1 MKKCLVGLLCLGMA
15 VTAALGDLSSPAPL
29 PVNWAGE
36 SGYTT
41 ANIKAMQGWTAV
53 GLTTPY
59 GNSTKFDTAG
69 DSITIYIDGAPGTL
83 TSGARR
89 SDGAALTAPFLATIK
104 ESPDN
109 ATWSLV
115 RAFDGSELNGT
126 IQTFQDTLQS
136 STRYVKYEY
145 ETKPTGQNFG
155 LASVHITSGGPA
167 VFTVVLDKAN
177 GFTVEQGTNAVIEA
191 EALNGVAPIDYVW
204 TTDMAAGD
212 YTTYADGFN
221 IKATAALGTYYATV
235 TATDSSSPAQ
245 TASNTVTF
253 SVIPQAV
260 KYQITINP
268 SINGTVT
275 TTPAD
280 EAAANTTVT
289 VNTTP
294 SGGYAVGTITVNG
307 GAVTVSGNTF
317 VMPAEAVTIT
327 VTFVES
333 STSGALI
340 ISQYYE
346 GTGYNKW
353 IEIYNP
359 GATAVDLAAAGYRLG
374 QFSNSNRETWKTDG
388 VPSLT
393 VPLSGS
399 IPAAGTYLVGHS
411 SASNPVYAVANQAAG
426 WGFTGDDSVVLY
438 TGGTYAFANVVDA
451 FGLTGNTA
459 ADKSFVRKTSVTS
472 GVNTDFNAADWDPFT
487 VAQVEEAGAT
497 VNERVGY
504 HSTGAA
510 VFTVVLD
517 KANGFTV
524 EQGTNAVIEAEAL
537 NGVAP
542 IDYVWTTDMAA
553 DDYTTYADGFNI
565 KATAALGTYY
575 ATVTATDSSSPAQTA
590 SNTVTFSVVAPAV
603 KYPIAI
609 TTPTNGT
616 VTTTPA
622 TEAAAN
628 TTVTINATPAD
639 GYAVGTITVTAAD
652 TSNVPVAGNTF
663 TMPAQGVTLNVTF
676 VEYTAPDMLITFEN
690 KTLPGTYAPNTA
702 LLEDGKVWS
711 TDRVANGGLLND
723 KVIGIYSARLYPAT
737 GSNAVLQLTEA
748 YPDSIS
754 RISYWVASYGSD
766 NMANVTLTV
775 EVSTNGLEWTSVETL
790 AGAADI
796 TGTMTERVIETI
808 PENAVYLRFVAT
820 AQATSNKRINIDNIA
835 ISLGQVVGKPVVV
848 IDGNLSGTVNSQMSL
863 EITLQNAIAADWWF
877 DLKDPDNQ
885 PDNSYAWDAGTGVF
899 SFTPSKV
906 GNYTLTATAV
916 DASDIPIANKSVTL
930 TILAAGADVPI
941 PPIVIVP
948 GGFTFEL
955 PEGYTLAN
963 VYGADT
969 VVEGDDFPWILLTSP
984 TDYVVE
990 GTTVTIK
997 TDPAQRRLFR
1007 IFWQQ

>member
-15 VTAALGDLSSPAPL
+15 VTATLGDLSYPAPL
-29 PVNWAGE
+29 PVNWAGG

-41 ANIKAMQGWTAV
+41 ANIKAMPGWNAV
-53 GLTTPY
+53 GLGTPY
-59 GNSTKFDTAG
+59 TKAGASAKFDHAG
-69 DSITIYIDGAPGTL
+69 DSITVYIDGAPGTL

-89 SDGAALTAPFLATIK
+89 SNGTALTEPFLVTIK
-104 ESPDN
+104 ESSDN
-109 ATWSLV
+109 NNWTVV
-115 RAFDGSELNGT
+115 RSFDGNELDGT
-126 IQTFQDTLQS
+126 IKTFEDTLQS
-136 STRYVKYEY
+136 TTRYVKYEY
-145 ETKPTGQNFG
+145 ETKAEGQNFG
-155 LASVHITSGGPA
+155 LASVQITSGGPA
-167 VFTVVLDKAN
+167 VFSVSLDKQN
-177 GFTVEQGTNAVIEA
+177 GFEVA
-191 EALNGVAPIDYVW
+191 EGSSATI
-204 TTDMAAGD
+204 T
-212 YTTYADGFN
+212 
-221 IKATAALGTYYATV
+221 ATAANGTEPYGYVWDSTLGATYYTAADNTFTVLATAPTGTYSATV
-235 TATDSSSPAQ
+235 TATDS
-245 TASNTVTF
+245 ASDEANATVTF
-253 SVIPQAV
+253 SVVEPAPAEGIVDFRFNEAPFLQVTAKDANLTVSDMALTAGTIETGIDTGTYFPDEPYIEETAGWTATSQAEAKAFVFTITPAEGATVTINGLSFNAYATAAGPSAFGFDVGGVATYEVNAPNASLLAVSQAV
-260 KYQITINP
+260 VGVESATGPIEIKIQGWLNGSRDSKGTGVFRLDDVVVHGSVSTGPAEFRVWIDKEDNFTVEQGTAVTFDAETANGVGAPGDYNFVWTTDMDANEYATMHDGFQIKDNASTGTYYATVMVTDLADNTGTATIHFSVVPPVVKYPITIVTNAP
-268 SINGTVT
+268 ANGTVT
-275 TTPAD
+275 TTPA
-280 EAAANTTVT
+280 E
-289 VNTTP
+289 
-294 SGGYAVGTITVNG
+294 
-307 GAVTVSGNTF
+307 
-317 VMPAEAVTIT
+317 
-327 VTFVES
+327 
-333 STSGALI
+333 
-340 ISQYYE
+340 Q
-346 GTGYNKW
+346 
-353 IEIYNP
+353 
-359 GATAVDLAAAGYRLG
+359 AAAG
-374 QFSNSNRETWKTDG
+374 
-388 VPSLT
+388 
-393 VPLSGS
+393 
-399 IPAAGTYLVGHS
+399 
-411 SASNPVYAVANQAAG
+411 
-426 WGFTGDDSVVLY
+426 
-438 TGGTYAFANVVDA
+438 
-451 FGLTGNTA
+451 
-459 ADKSFVRKTSVTS
+459 
-472 GVNTDFNAADWDPFT
+472 
-487 VAQVEEAGAT
+487 
-497 VNERVGY
+497 
-504 HSTGAA
+504 
-510 VFTVVLD
+510 
-517 KANGFTV
+517 
-524 EQGTNAVIEAEAL
+524 
-537 NGVAP
+537 AP
-542 IDYVWTTDMAA
+542 
-553 DDYTTYADGFNI
+553 
-565 KATAALGTYY
+565 
-575 ATVTATDSSSPAQTA
+575 
-590 SNTVTFSVVAPAV
+590 
-603 KYPIAI
+603 
-609 TTPTNGT
+609 
-616 VTTTPA
+616 
-622 TEAAAN
+622 
-628 TTVTINATPAD
+628 VTINATPAD

-690 KTLPGTYAPNTA
+690 KTLPGAYAPNTA

-930 TILAAGADVPI
+930 TILAAGADVPV

-955 PEGYTLAN
+955 PEGYTLAS

-1007 IFWQQ
+1007 IYWQ

>member
-15 VTAALGDLSSPAPL
+15 VTATLGDLSYPAPL
-29 PVNWAGE
+29 PVNWAGG

-41 ANIKAMQGWTAV
+41 ANIKAMPGWNAV
-53 GLTTPY
+53 GLGTPY
-59 GNSTKFDTAG
+59 TGAGASAKFDHAG
-69 DSITIYIDGAPGTL
+69 DSITVYIDGAPGTL

-89 SDGAALTAPFLATIK
+89 SNGTALTEPFLVTIK
-104 ESPDN
+104 ESSDN
-109 ATWSLV
+109 NNWTVV
-115 RAFDGSELNGT
+115 RSFDGSELDGT
-126 IQTFQDTLQS
+126 IKTFEDTLQS
-136 STRYVKYEY
+136 TTRYVKYEY
-145 ETKPTGQNFG
+145 ETKAEGQNFG
-155 LASVHITSGGPA
+155 LTSVQITSGGPA
-167 VFTVVLDKAN
+167 VFSVSLDKQN
-177 GFTVEQGTNAVIEA
+177 GFEVA
-191 EALNGVAPIDYVW
+191 EGSSATI
-204 TTDMAAGD
+204 T
-212 YTTYADGFN
+212 
-221 IKATAALGTYYATV
+221 ATAANGTEPYGYVWDSTLGATYYTAADNTFTVLATAPTGTYSATV
-235 TATDSSSPAQ
+235 TATDS
-245 TASNTVTF
+245 ASDEANATVTF
-253 SVIPQAV
+253 SVVEPAPAEGIVDFRFNEAPFLQVTAKDANLTVSDMALTAGTIETGIDTGTYFPDEPYIEETAGWTATSQAEAKAFVFTITPAEGATVTINGLSFNAYATAAGPSAFGFDVGGVATYEVNAPKESLLAVSQAV
-260 KYQITINP
+260 VGVESATGPIEIKIQGWLNGSRDSKGTGVFRLDDVVVHGSVSTGPAEFRVWIDKEDNFTVEQGTAVTFDAETANGVGNPGDYNFVWTTDMDANEYATMHDGFWIKENASTGTYYATVMVTDLADNTGTATIHFSVVPPVVKYPITIVTNAP
-268 SINGTVT
+268 ANGTVT
-275 TTPAD
+275 TTPA
-280 EAAANTTVT
+280 E
-289 VNTTP
+289 
-294 SGGYAVGTITVNG
+294 
-307 GAVTVSGNTF
+307 
-317 VMPAEAVTIT
+317 
-327 VTFVES
+327 
-333 STSGALI
+333 
-340 ISQYYE
+340 Q
-346 GTGYNKW
+346 
-353 IEIYNP
+353 
-359 GATAVDLAAAGYRLG
+359 AAAG
-374 QFSNSNRETWKTDG
+374 
-388 VPSLT
+388 
-393 VPLSGS
+393 
-399 IPAAGTYLVGHS
+399 
-411 SASNPVYAVANQAAG
+411 
-426 WGFTGDDSVVLY
+426 
-438 TGGTYAFANVVDA
+438 
-451 FGLTGNTA
+451 
-459 ADKSFVRKTSVTS
+459 
-472 GVNTDFNAADWDPFT
+472 
-487 VAQVEEAGAT
+487 
-497 VNERVGY
+497 
-504 HSTGAA
+504 
-510 VFTVVLD
+510 
-517 KANGFTV
+517 
-524 EQGTNAVIEAEAL
+524 
-537 NGVAP
+537 AP
-542 IDYVWTTDMAA
+542 
-553 DDYTTYADGFNI
+553 
-565 KATAALGTYY
+565 
-575 ATVTATDSSSPAQTA
+575 
-590 SNTVTFSVVAPAV
+590 
-603 KYPIAI
+603 
-609 TTPTNGT
+609 
-616 VTTTPA
+616 
-622 TEAAAN
+622 
-628 TTVTINATPAD
+628 VTINATPAD

>member
-145 ETKPTGQNFG
+145 ETKPTRQNFG

-426 WGFTGDDSVVLY
+426 WGFNGDDSVVLY

-690 KTLPGTYAPNTA
+690 KTLPGAYAPNTA

-790 AGAADI
+790 AGATDI

-820 AQATSNKRINIDNIA
+820 AQAASNKRINIDNIA

-930 TILAAGADVPI
+930 TILAAGADVPV

-948 GGFTFEL
+948 GVGFSFDL
-955 PEGYTLAN
+955 PNGYGLAR
-963 VYGADT
+963 VLGADT
-969 VVEGDDFPWILLTSP
+969 VVAGNGFTWTLLSAP
-984 TDYVVE
+984 TDYEVE

-997 TDPAQRRLFR
+997 TAPAQRRLFR
-1007 IFWQQ
+1007 IYWQ

>member
-15 VTAALGDLSSPAPL
+15 VTATLGDLSYPAPL
-29 PVNWAGE
+29 PVNWAGG

-41 ANIKAMQGWTAV
+41 AKIKAMPGWNAV
-53 GLTTPY
+53 GLGTPY
-59 GNSTKFDTAG
+59 TGAGASAKFDHAG
-69 DSITIYIDGAPGTL
+69 DSITVYIDGAPGTL

-253 SVIPQAV
+253 SV
-260 KYQITINP
+260 
-268 SINGTVT
+268 
-275 TTPAD
+275 
-280 EAAANTTVT
+280 
-289 VNTTP
+289 
-294 SGGYAVGTITVNG
+294 
-307 GAVTVSGNTF
+307 
-317 VMPAEAVTIT
+317 
-327 VTFVES
+327 
-333 STSGALI
+333 
-340 ISQYYE
+340 
-346 GTGYNKW
+346 
-353 IEIYNP
+353 
-359 GATAVDLAAAGYRLG
+359 
-374 QFSNSNRETWKTDG
+374 
-388 VPSLT
+388 
-393 VPLSGS
+393 
-399 IPAAGTYLVGHS
+399 
-411 SASNPVYAVANQAAG
+411 
-426 WGFTGDDSVVLY
+426 
-438 TGGTYAFANVVDA
+438 
-451 FGLTGNTA
+451 
-459 ADKSFVRKTSVTS
+459 
-472 GVNTDFNAADWDPFT
+472 
-487 VAQVEEAGAT
+487 
-497 VNERVGY
+497 
-504 HSTGAA
+504 
-510 VFTVVLD
+510 
-517 KANGFTV
+517 
-524 EQGTNAVIEAEAL
+524 
-537 NGVAP
+537 
-542 IDYVWTTDMAA
+542 
-553 DDYTTYADGFNI
+553 
-565 KATAALGTYY
+565 
-575 ATVTATDSSSPAQTA
+575 
-590 SNTVTFSVVAPAV
+590 VAPAV

-690 KTLPGTYAPNTA
+690 KTLPGAYAPNTA

-711 TDRVANGGLLND
+711 TDRVVNGGLLND
-723 KVIGIYSARLYPAT
+723 KVIGVYSARLYPAT

-790 AGAADI
+790 AGATDI

-820 AQATSNKRINIDNIA
+820 AQAASNKRINIDNIA

-930 TILAAGADVPI
+930 TILAAGADVPV

-948 GGFTFEL
+948 GVGFSFDL
-955 PEGYTLAN
+955 PNGYGLAR
-963 VYGADT
+963 VLGADT
-969 VVEGDDFPWILLTSP
+969 VVAGNGFTWTLLSAP
-984 TDYVVE
+984 TDYEVE

-997 TDPAQRRLFR
+997 TAPAQRRLFR
-1007 IFWQQ
+1007 IYWQ